1 MICFWWQRLVDGVR
15 VSLLGGVG
23 RGGAGALT
31 FKYTG
36 TPTWCYA
43 RDVFTYTC
51 TSTWCNAGDVF
62 TCTCTATWCYARDVF
77 ACTCTSTWCYAAT
90 LSWHNTQRIL
100 CQVKHTQSQFT
111 SKIRKIMRWNTKEP
125 FFSWYDNAEAWW
137 HIYIYIILYTPGFG
151 DECQKDLCGSV
162 LGHFV
167 PTSSLE
173 TWPTRSLNKNKCLKC
188 CEGCPKSTSSVTL
201 PWL

>member
-137 HIYIYIILYTPGFG
+137 HIYIYYIIYAWFWRRMSKGPL
-151 DECQKDLCGSV
+151 
-162 LGHFV
+162 
-167 PTSSLE
+167 
-173 TWPTRSLNKNKCLKC
+173 WKCLGSLCSNFK
-188 CEGCPKSTSSVTL
+188 PWNVTHAQ
-201 PWL
+201 P

>member
-137 HIYIYIILYTPGFG
+137 HIYILYYIRL
-151 DECQKDLCGSV
+151 V
-162 LGHFV
+162 
-167 PTSSLE
+167 LE
-173 TWPTRSLNKNKCLKC
+173 TNVKRTFVEVSW
-188 CEGCPKSTSSVTL
+188 VTL
-201 PWL
+201 FQLQALKRDPRAALTKISA